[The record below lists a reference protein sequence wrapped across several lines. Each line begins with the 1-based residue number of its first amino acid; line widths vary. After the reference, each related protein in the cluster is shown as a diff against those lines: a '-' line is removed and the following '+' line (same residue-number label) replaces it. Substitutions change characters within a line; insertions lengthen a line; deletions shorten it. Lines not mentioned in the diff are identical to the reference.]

1 MNPVTL
7 GFIQFVLLLAGVGA
21 CIAVLIILLL
31 AMIQAAPASSSR
43 SWASTLGII
52 IASFVAYE
60 RDAQDPKG
68 LKAYYVPNVVYE
80 YIAGGERQN
89 ARRIHFGA
97 PSRMVHKSAAE
108 NKLANYPVGAQVNVF
123 YNPDKPDDAVL
134 ERQAPEARRFG
145 LVAVGVLASGLVACA
160 LAFLL
165 PGWVS

>member
-7 GFIQFVLLLAGVGA
+7 GLAQFVLLLAGVGA
-21 CIAVLIILLL
+21 MIAVLIILLL
-31 AMIQAAPASSSR
+31 AMIQAAPASNSR
-43 SWASTLGII
+43 EWMSTLGTI
-52 IASFVAYE
+52 IASFIAYE
-60 RDAQDPKG
+60 RDAQDPQG
-68 LKAYYVPNVVYE
+68 LKAYYVPNVAYE
-80 YIAGGERQN
+80 YTVRGKRQS

-97 PSRMVHKSAAE
+97 PSRMAQKSAAE
-108 NKLANYPVGAQVNVF
+108 NALAKYPVGARVDVF

-145 LVAVGVLASGLVACA
+145 LVALGVLASGLVACA